1 MNCCAITETAAKASE
16 RKNNVLFIVVI
27 NFLANIHRIPRFSR
41 KFVLIITVSMV
52 ELNLPE
58 YAYTVKKREDGSW
71 AIWDRL
77 RERWVALTPEEWV
90 RQHFVEWL
98 ITDKQFPAALMG
110 NEVSLTQNGI
120 ARRCDTVVGDRTGQ
134 PLVIVEYK
142 APSINVT
149 QKTFDQ
155 IVRYNMVL
163 KAKYLIVSNGLE
175 HYCCQIDYDNNSY
188 RFLED
193 IPCYGDLV
201 VRF

>member
-1 MNCCAITETAAKASE
+1 
-16 RKNNVLFIVVI
+16 
-27 NFLANIHRIPRFSR
+27 
-41 KFVLIITVSMV
+41 MV

-58 YAYTVKKREDGSW
+58 FDYKVKKREDGSW

-98 ITDKQFPAALMG
+98 ITDKGFPAALMG

-120 ARRCDTVVGDRTGQ
+120 SRRCDTVVGDRTGQ

-142 APSINVT
+142 APNINIT
-149 QKTFDQ
+149 QKVFDQ

-163 KAKYLIVSNGLE
+163 KARYLMVSNGLV
-175 HYCCQIDYDNNSY
+175 HYCCQIDYEKNSY
-188 RFLED
+188 RFLEE
-193 IPCYGDLV
+193 IPCYESLV
-201 VRF
+201 ASQQE

>member
-1 MNCCAITETAAKASE
+1 
-16 RKNNVLFIVVI
+16 
-27 NFLANIHRIPRFSR
+27 
-41 KFVLIITVSMV
+41 MV

-58 YAYTVKKREDGSW
+58 YEYKVKKREDGSW

-90 RQHFVEWL
+90 RQHFVNWL
-98 ITDKQFPAALMG
+98 ITDKHFPAALMG

-120 ARRCDTVVGDRTGQ
+120 ARRCDTVVGDRTGA

-163 KAKYLIVSNGLE
+163 KARYLIVSNGLN
-175 HYCCQIDYDNNSY
+175 HYCCQIDYGKNTY

-193 IPCYGDLV
+193 IPQYNNLKHE
-201 VRF
+201 

>member
-1 MNCCAITETAAKASE
+1 MS
-16 RKNNVLFIVVI
+16 L
-27 NFLANIHRIPRFSR
+27 
-41 KFVLIITVSMV
+41 MV

-58 YAYTVKKREDGSW
+58 YAYKVKKTEGGSW

-77 RERWVALTPEEWV
+77 RDRWVALTPEEWV

-98 ITDKQFPAALMG
+98 ITDKGFPAALMG

-120 ARRCDTVVGDRTGQ
+120 ARRCDTVVADRTGQ

-142 APSINVT
+142 APSINIT

-175 HYCCQIDYDNNSY
+175 HYCCHIDYEGNSY
-188 RFLED
+188 RFLEE
-193 IPCYGDLV
+193 IPSYEDLV
-201 VRF
+201 STP